1 MISGVS
7 MSGSR
12 FFARHLSMRGP
23 STKEVKNDAVANPI
37 NPLAKM
43 VIDQFFVSNIET

>member
-1 MISGVS
+1 MN
-7 MSGSR
+7 GSR
-12 FFARHLSMRGP
+12 FLARHLSIRGP
-23 STKEVKNDAVANPI
+23 SAKEVKNDAVAKPI